1 MSEKIVFDSSA
12 IIALLELEEGWEIV
26 SDHLNNAIVST
37 INLAEVMTVM
47 SRKTV
52 GVDVAG
58 EAMKL
63 LQNVFPHIVDF
74 NQEQAVI
81 TASLD
86 SATKEYGLSLGD
98 RACLALAKSKNL
110 PVLTADKVWEKLKIG
125 VEIKA
130 TKLFR

>member
-12 IIALLELEEGWEIV
+12 IIALLELEEGWTIV

-37 INLAEVMTVM
+37 INLAEVMTVI

-52 GVDVAG
+52 GDDVAG

-63 LQNVFPHIVDF
+63 LQNTFPHIVDF

-81 TASLD
+81 TAMFD
-86 SATKEYGLSLGD
+86 STTQEHGLSLGD

-110 PVLTADKVWEKLKIG
+110 PVLTADKIWGKLKVG
-125 VEIKA
+125 VKIQMI
-130 TKLFR
+130 R

>member
-12 IIALLELEEGWEIV
+12 IIALLELEEGWAIV

-37 INLAEVMTVM
+37 INLAEVMAVIN
-47 SRKTV
+47 RKTV
-52 GVDVAG
+52 GDVAG

-63 LQNVFPHIVDF
+63 LQNTFPHIVDF

-86 SATKEYGLSLGD
+86 SVTKEYGLSLGD
-98 RACLALAKSKNL
+98 RACLALAKHKNL
-110 PVLTADKVWEKLKIG
+110 PVLTADKVWTKLKIG
-125 VEIKA
+125 VEIQII
-130 TKLFR
+130 R